1 LQPRQTV
8 QSDLEGFSASAK
20 DYDIRVEN
28 HKTGAGVRQTGDR
41 AMSKLHLW
49 SIRSTVCP
57 EPFIDLR
64 IEPGRE
70 SSWRITYEF
79 YEVPAATRTATP

>member
-1 LQPRQTV
+1 
-8 QSDLEGFSASAK
+8 
-20 DYDIRVEN
+20 
-28 HKTGAGVRQTGDR
+28 
-41 AMSKLHLW
+41 MSKLHLW

-57 EPFIDLR
+57 EAFIDLR